1 MYSLTASILII
12 GIFCSLILST
22 KQQYTPDWTSLDKRE
37 LPTWYDESKVGIFIH
52 WGVFSV
58 PSVYS
63 EWYVFIWSVFSF
75 YALVWI
81 TEKISLFVYR
91 MWWAWKGTNPNP
103 DTVAFMNKNYPA
115 DWTYADFAPQFRA
128 ELYGL

>member
-1 MYSLTASILII
+1 
-12 GIFCSLILST
+12 
-22 KQQYTPDWTSLDKRE
+22 
-37 LPTWYDESKVGIFIH
+37 
-52 WGVFSV
+52 
-58 PSVYS
+58 
-63 EWYVFIWSVFSF
+63 
-75 YALVWI
+75 
-81 TEKISLFVYR
+81 

>member
-12 GIFCSLILST
+12 GIFCSLILFT
-22 KQQYTPDWTSLDKRE
+22 KQQYTPDWTSLDKRV

-63 EWYVFIWSVFSF
+63 EWYVFI
-75 YALVWI
+75 
-81 TEKISLFVYR
+81 
-91 MWWAWKGTNPNP
+91 
-103 DTVAFMNKNYPA
+103 
-115 DWTYADFAPQFRA
+115 
-128 ELYGL
+128 